1 MRIRKALGEDAAAL
15 RRVVDEARRS
25 LGYPKDWIDT
35 VQSDLSISPEFIT
48 TNEIYLAEES
58 AESLGFYM
66 LIGNKLEEL
75 WIAPEHFGTGVG
87 KQLFLHAKERAARR
101 LAAD

>member
-1 MRIRKALGEDAAAL
+1 MRIRKALAEDATAL
-15 RRVVDEARRS
+15 KRVVDEARRS

-35 VQSDLSISPEFIT
+35 VQSDFSISPEFIA

-58 AESLGFYM
+58 AESLGFYV
-66 LIGNKLEEL
+66 LFGNKLEEL
-75 WIAPEHFGTGVG
+75 WIAPAHFGTGVG
-87 KQLFLHAKERAARR
+87 KELFLHAKEKAARR